1 MKRIPI
7 TLVGLA
13 LFGLV
18 TSCYDF
24 SKFDNITIDPVDTD
38 MAFPVINSSITFKE
52 LVERGDENT
61 IVGIYPGTNQFY
73 VSFRDTNEF
82 GLASDQFTIPSQ
94 SFSESVEW
102 PFPSIPLVES
112 GVDYDFEE
120 SFEESFTAINGVE
133 LKSIDLSAGSI
144 TISLN
149 NSFSHPISGNLILVS
164 LKEADGTSVV
174 APFNIPANGAD
185 NIDVAMA
192 NRTLDLYSTANDT
205 YNTFAYSVSATI
217 TTNSTAGIYTGQGV
231 SFNMN
236 IGGLDFNEL
245 RGAFNYSFDTDY
257 LFSSLDIFSSAYISD
272 MHLAAPRLELTLE
285 NGFGIP
291 SSLSLFKFEFVNT
304 NNGSK
309 INVQNKGTLGT
320 GDLWVS
326 LPNELKERNVHP
338 DSLFSTNTFALNATN
353 SNIEDIFDIA
363 PNQLNFGATFT
374 LGDNSG
380 DHNQFVRRDSK
391 INFISYIEVPLEGW
405 ATTLVLQDTLENIE
419 WPSIDDLGEV
429 DEESLDVELRFIF
442 NNGLPLDMNLQVL
455 FVDDNENPITSLFDD
470 SELTPFLESAPI
482 GPNGEA
488 VGKTPILVPVHVK
501 KAKYDLMAS
510 ATQMI
515 VLYQVNTGGEVQQNV
530 KILSTNE
537 IDLLLTVRMKGTI
550 KPNK

>member
-245 RGAFNYSFDTDY
+245 RGEFNYSFDTDY

-272 MHLAAPRLELTLE
+272 MHLADPRLELTLE

-304 NNGSK
+304 NTPAYVDVANEGVLGEEDLK
-309 INVQNKGTLGT
+309 I
-320 GDLWVS
+320 S
-326 LPNELKERNVHP
+326 LPNYLAPATENTQYGT
-338 DSLFSTNTFALNATN
+338 SLYKLNGQN

-470 SELTPFLESAPI
+470 PGLTPFLESAPI
-482 GPNGEA
+482 GPNGES
-488 VGKTPILVPVHVK
+488 VGKTPVLVPVHVK

-515 VLYQVNTGGEVQQNV
+515 VQYQVKTGGDVQQNV

>member
-13 LFGLV
+13 LFGLM

-102 PFPSIPLVES
+102 PFPSIPLVNPDVE
-112 GVDYDFEE
+112 YDFEE

-245 RGAFNYSFDTDY
+245 RGEFNYSFDTDY
-257 LFSSLDIFSSAYISD
+257 LFSSLDIFSSAYISN
-272 MHLAAPRLELTLE
+272 MHLADPRLELTLE

-309 INVQNKGTLGT
+309 RDVQNDGTLT
-320 GDLWVS
+320 DEDLKIS
-326 LPNELKERNVHP
+326 LPNDLAPATENTQYGT
-338 DSLFSTNTFALNATN
+338 SLYMLNGQN

-380 DHNQFVRRDSK
+380 EHNQFVRRDSK

-470 SELTPFLESAPI
+470 PGLTPFLESAPI

-488 VGKTPILVPVHVK
+488 VGKTPVLVPVHVK

>member
-245 RGAFNYSFDTDY
+245 RGEFNYSFDTDY
-257 LFSSLDIFSSAYISD
+257 LFSSLDIFSSAYISN
-272 MHLAAPRLELTLE
+272 MHLADPRLELTLE

-304 NNGSK
+304 NTPALVNVANEGVLGEEDLK
-309 INVQNKGTLGT
+309 I
-320 GDLWVS
+320 S
-326 LPNELKERNVHP
+326 LPNYLAPATENTQYGT
-338 DSLFSTNTFALNATN
+338 SLYKLNGQN

-470 SELTPFLESAPI
+470 PGLTPFLESAPI
-482 GPNGEA
+482 GPNGES
-488 VGKTPILVPVHVK
+488 VGKTPVLVPVHVK

-515 VLYQVNTGGEVQQNV
+515 VQYQVNTGGEVQQNV

>member
-174 APFNIPANGAD
+174 VSFNIPANGAD

-205 YNTFAYSVSATI
+205 YNRFAYSVSATI

-236 IGGLDFNEL
+236 IGGIDFNEL
-245 RGAFNYSFDTDY
+245 RGEFNYSFDTDY
-257 LFSSLDIFSSAYISD
+257 LFSSLDIFSSAYISN
-272 MHLAAPRLELTLE
+272 MHLADPRLELTLE

-291 SSLSLFKFEFVNT
+291 SSLSLFKFEFANT
-304 NNGSK
+304 NTPAYVNVANEGVLGEEDLK
-309 INVQNKGTLGT
+309 I
-320 GDLWVS
+320 S
-326 LPNELKERNVHP
+326 LPNYLAPATENTQYGT
-338 DSLFSTNTFALNATN
+338 SLYKLNGPN

-470 SELTPFLESAPI
+470 PGLTPFLESAPI
-482 GPNGEA
+482 GPNGES
-488 VGKTPILVPVHVK
+488 VGKTPVLVPVHVK

-515 VLYQVNTGGEVQQNV
+515 VQYQVNTGGVEQQNV

>member
-217 TTNSTAGIYTGQGV
+217 KTNSTAGIYTGQGV

-236 IGGLDFNEL
+236 MGGLDFNEL
-245 RGAFNYSFDTDY
+245 RGALNYSFDTDY
-257 LFSSLDIFSSAYISD
+257 LFSSLDIFSSAYIAD
-272 MHLAAPRLELTLE
+272 MHLADPRLKLTLE

-309 INVQNKGTLGT
+309 RDVQNDGILTDE
-320 GDLWVS
+320 DLKIS
-326 LPNELKERNVHP
+326 LPNYLAPATENTQYGT
-338 DSLFSTNTFALNATN
+338 SLYMLNGQN
-353 SNIEDIFDIA
+353 SNIVDIFDIA

-470 SELTPFLESAPI
+470 PGLTPFLESAPI
-482 GPNGEA
+482 GPNGES
-488 VGKTPILVPVHVK
+488 VGKTPVLVPVHVK

-515 VLYQVNTGGEVQQNV
+515 VQYQVNTGGEVQQNV

>member
-24 SKFDNITIDPVDTD
+24 SKFDNITIDPIDTD
-38 MAFPVINSSITFKE
+38 MAFPVIKSTITFKE

-94 SFSESVEW
+94 SFSQSVEW
-102 PFPSIPLVES
+102 PFPSIPLVNPDVE
-112 GVDYDFEE
+112 YDFEE
-120 SFEESFTAINGVE
+120 SFEESFTAVNGVE
-133 LKSIDLSAGSI
+133 LKAIDLLAGSL

-149 NSFSHPISGNLILVS
+149 NSFSHPISGNIVLAS
-164 LKEADGTSVV
+164 LKEVGGSSVV
-174 APFNIPANGAD
+174 VPFNLPANGAD

-205 YNTFAYSVSATI
+205 YNTFAFSVSATI
-217 TTNSTAGIYTGQGV
+217 ATNNPAGIYTGQGV
-231 SFNMN
+231 SFSMTLSA
-236 IGGLDFNEL
+236 LDFKEL
-245 RGAFNYSFDTDY
+245 RGEFNYSFDTDY

-272 MHLAAPRLELTLE
+272 IHLANPRLELTLE

-291 SSLSLFKFEFVNT
+291 SSLSLFKFEFANT
-304 NNGSK
+304 NTPA
-309 INVQNKGTLGT
+309 IVNVQNEGILTEEDLKISFPNYLNPAT
-320 GDLWVS
+320 GSTQYGVS
-326 LPNELKERNVHP
+326 LFN
-338 DSLFSTNTFALNATN
+338 LNAQN
-353 SNIEDIFDIA
+353 SNIEDVFDIA

-380 DHNQFVRRDSK
+380 GHNQFVRRDSK

-455 FVDDNENPITSLFDD
+455 FADDNGNFITSLFDD
-470 SELTPFLESAPI
+470 AGLTSFLESAPI
-482 GPNGEA
+482 GSTGEA
-488 VGKTPILVPVHVK
+488 VGKTPNMVTVHVK

-515 VLYQVNTGGEVQQNV
+515 LQYQVNTGGEAQKNV

>member
-13 LFGLV
+13 LFGLM

-102 PFPSIPLVES
+102 PFPSIPLVNPDVE
-112 GVDYDFEE
+112 YDFEE

-205 YNTFAYSVSATI
+205 YNTFTYSVSATI

-236 IGGLDFNEL
+236 IGGIDFNEL
-245 RGAFNYSFDTDY
+245 RGEFNYSFDTDY

-272 MHLAAPRLELTLE
+272 MHLADPRLELTLE

-309 INVQNKGTLGT
+309 RDVQNDGTLT
-320 GDLWVS
+320 DEDLKIS
-326 LPNELKERNVHP
+326 LPNDLAPATENTQYGT
-338 DSLFSTNTFALNATN
+338 SLYMLNGQN

-380 DHNQFVRRDSK
+380 EHNQFVRRDSK

-470 SELTPFLESAPI
+470 PGLTPFLESAPI

-488 VGKTPILVPVHVK
+488 VGKTPVLVPVHVK

>member
-94 SFSESVEW
+94 SFSQSAEW
-102 PFPSIPLVES
+102 PFPSIPLVNPDVE
-112 GVDYDFEE
+112 YDFEE

-174 APFNIPANGAD
+174 APFNIPANGSD

-231 SFNMN
+231 SFSMN

-245 RGAFNYSFDTDY
+245 RGEFNYSFDTDY

-272 MHLAAPRLELTLE
+272 MHLADPRLELTLE

-304 NNGSK
+304 NTPALVNVANEGVLGEEDLK
-309 INVQNKGTLGT
+309 I
-320 GDLWVS
+320 S
-326 LPNELKERNVHP
+326 LPNYLAPATENTQYGT
-338 DSLFSTNTFALNATN
+338 SLYKLNGQN

-470 SELTPFLESAPI
+470 PGLTPFLESAPI
-482 GPNGEA
+482 GPNGES
-488 VGKTPILVPVHVK
+488 VGKTPVLVPVHVK

-515 VLYQVNTGGEVQQNV
+515 VLYQVNTGGVEQQNV

>member
-245 RGAFNYSFDTDY
+245 RGEFNYSFDTDY
-257 LFSSLDIFSSAYISD
+257 LFSSLDIFSSAYISN
-272 MHLAAPRLELTLE
+272 MHLADPRLELTLE

-304 NNGSK
+304 NTPAYVDVANEGVLGEEDLK
-309 INVQNKGTLGT
+309 I
-320 GDLWVS
+320 S
-326 LPNELKERNVHP
+326 LPNYLAPATENTQYGT
-338 DSLFSTNTFALNATN
+338 SLYKLNGQN

-470 SELTPFLESAPI
+470 PGLTPFLESAPI
-482 GPNGEA
+482 GPNGES
-488 VGKTPILVPVHVK
+488 VGKTPVLVPVHVK

-515 VLYQVNTGGEVQQNV
+515 VQYQVKTGGDVQQNV

>member
-245 RGAFNYSFDTDY
+245 RGEFNYSFDTDY

-272 MHLAAPRLELTLE
+272 MHLADPRLELTLE

-309 INVQNKGTLGT
+309 RDVQNEGILTDE
-320 GDLWVS
+320 DLKIS
-326 LPNELKERNVHP
+326 LPNYLAPATENTQYGT
-338 DSLFSTNTFALNATN
+338 SLYKLNGRN
-353 SNIEDIFDIA
+353 SNIGGIFDFA

-470 SELTPFLESAPI
+470 PGLTPFLESAPI
-482 GPNGEA
+482 GPNGES
-488 VGKTPILVPVHVK
+488 VGKTPVLVPVHVK

-515 VLYQVNTGGEVQQNV
+515 VQYQVKTGGDVQQNV

>member
-73 VSFRDTNEF
+73 ISFRDTNEF

-174 APFNIPANGAD
+174 VPFNIPANGAD

-245 RGAFNYSFDTDY
+245 RGEFNYSFDTDY
-257 LFSSLDIFSSAYISD
+257 LFSSLDIFSSAYISN
-272 MHLAAPRLELTLE
+272 MHLADPRLELTLE

-304 NNGSK
+304 NTPALVNVANEGVLGEEDLK
-309 INVQNKGTLGT
+309 I
-320 GDLWVS
+320 S
-326 LPNELKERNVHP
+326 LPNYLAPATENTQYGT
-338 DSLFSTNTFALNATN
+338 SLYKLNGPN

-470 SELTPFLESAPI
+470 PGLTPFLESAPI
-482 GPNGEA
+482 GPNGES
-488 VGKTPILVPVHVK
+488 VGKTPVLVPVHVK

-515 VLYQVNTGGEVQQNV
+515 VQYQVNTGGEVQQNV

>member
-174 APFNIPANGAD
+174 VPFNIPANGAD

-245 RGAFNYSFDTDY
+245 RGEFDYSFDTDY
-257 LFSSLDIFSSAYISD
+257 LFSSLDIFSSAYISN
-272 MHLAAPRLELTLE
+272 MHLADPRLELTLE

-304 NNGSK
+304 NTPALVNVANEGVLGEEDLK
-309 INVQNKGTLGT
+309 I
-320 GDLWVS
+320 S
-326 LPNELKERNVHP
+326 LPNYLAPATENTQYGT
-338 DSLFSTNTFALNATN
+338 SLYKLNGQN

-470 SELTPFLESAPI
+470 PGLTPFLESAPI
-482 GPNGEA
+482 GPNGES
-488 VGKTPILVPVHVK
+488 VGKTPVLVPVHVK

-515 VLYQVNTGGEVQQNV
+515 VQYQVNTGGEVQQNV

>member
-217 TTNSTAGIYTGQGV
+217 KTNSTAGIYTGQGV

-236 IGGLDFNEL
+236 IGGIDFNEL
-245 RGAFNYSFDTDY
+245 RGEFNYSFDTDY

-272 MHLAAPRLELTLE
+272 MHLADPRLKLTLE

-309 INVQNKGTLGT
+309 RDVQNDGTLT
-320 GDLWVS
+320 DEDLKIS
-326 LPNELKERNVHP
+326 LPNDLAPATENTQYGT
-338 DSLFSTNTFALNATN
+338 SLYMLNGQN
-353 SNIEDIFDIA
+353 SNIVDIFDIA

-470 SELTPFLESAPI
+470 PGLTPFLESAPI

-488 VGKTPILVPVHVK
+488 VGKTPVLVPVHVK

-515 VLYQVNTGGEVQQNV
+515 VLYQVNTGGVEQQNV

>member
-112 GVDYDFEE
+112 DVDYDFEE

-174 APFNIPANGAD
+174 VPFNIPANGAD

-245 RGAFNYSFDTDY
+245 RGEFNYSFDTDY
-257 LFSSLDIFSSAYISD
+257 LFSSLDIFSSAYISN
-272 MHLAAPRLELTLE
+272 MHLADPRLELTLE

-304 NNGSK
+304 NTPALVNVANEGVLGEEDLK
-309 INVQNKGTLGT
+309 I
-320 GDLWVS
+320 S
-326 LPNELKERNVHP
+326 LPNYLAPATENTQYGT
-338 DSLFSTNTFALNATN
+338 SLYKLNGQN

-442 NNGLPLDMNLQVL
+442 NNGLPLDMNMQVL

-470 SELTPFLESAPI
+470 PGLTPFLESAPI
-482 GPNGEA
+482 GPNGES
-488 VGKTPILVPVHVK
+488 VGKTPVLVPVHVK

-515 VLYQVNTGGEVQQNV
+515 VQYQVNTGGEVQQNV